1 MRDIGRLE
9 SRISTLEYYTQLS
22 LLETQ
27 AQNLQKYKTLMVLID
42 LKMDLL

>member
-1 MRDIGRLE
+1 MRDIGKLQD
-9 SRISTLEYYTQLS
+9 RIENLEYYTQLS

-27 AQNLQKYKTLMVLID
+27 AQNLQIQDVVVLID